1 MLSTIAMAR
10 SLLESAMPRAS
21 SAPHRAGHV
30 EFLSLPMSAPDDL
43 SALQARL
50 ARDVDPRD
58 IVAVF
63 VKTEGNGLDND
74 WSRPLA
80 IRALGDLLGAGAADE
95 PPIWV
100 VSGGCEGF
108 TTPHMLV
115 VVHRA
120 APRGGRGRA
129 ADGPVLVASYARSRP
144 LAASELGTGAQVDAC
159 ADALRQACERL
170 GLPPADVVYAHA
182 VAPWFD
188 ERLAPGAGTPLAN
201 DAHASKPFTRAA
213 CALGAAVALDGV
225 PRRAALRALATA
237 DRSVH
242 GSRCAVTAGPTG
254 GVVQVLVF
262 GHLPADRVP
271 AARRGAAPGRPSQTI
286 RCMTMTDAL
295 DADAVRRCAAP
306 AAGAVRAM
314 QDPAAEPVRGAPPV
328 AVLCK
333 ADPPPAGRLR
343 GERVALGNDSDIHAF
358 RHYRA
363 AMSGLLAA
371 VTGGTRSFIGG
382 GAEHQ
387 CPHGGV
393 LLAMVIDEEHRS

>member
-1 MLSTIAMAR
+1 MR
-10 SLLESAMPRAS
+10 
-21 SAPHRAGHV
+21 RAGHV
-30 EFLSLPMSAPDDL
+30 EFLSLPMGAPDDL
-43 SALQARL
+43 AGLQERL
-50 ARDVDPRD
+50 RSDVDARD

-80 IRALGDLLGAGAADE
+80 IRALADLLGSAASSAAGE
-95 PPIWV
+95 SPIWV

-115 VVHRA
+115 VVHRR
-120 APRGGRGRA
+120 PDGRSGLA
-129 ADGPVLVASYARSRP
+129 ADTPLLVASYARSRA
-144 LAASELGTGAQVDAC
+144 LTASELGTAAQVDAC
-159 ADALRQACERL
+159 ADALLEACERL
-170 GLPPADVVYAHA
+170 GLAPAEVIYAHA

-188 ERLAPGAGTPLAN
+188 ERLAPGEGTPLAT
-201 DAHASKPFTRAA
+201 DAHASKPFSRAA
-213 CALGAAVALDGV
+213 CALGAAMALEGV
-225 PRRAALRALATA
+225 SRRTALRALAAA

-242 GSRCAVTAGPTG
+242 GNRCAVTAGPTG

-262 GHLPADRVP
+262 GHLPASRVP
-271 AARRGAAPGRPSQTI
+271 SHRRGAAPAGVAQTI
-286 RCMTMTDAL
+286 RCVTMADAL
-295 DADAVRRCAAP
+295 DFEALRRCAVP
-306 AAGAVRAM
+306 PEGAGKDGFSRARAS
-314 QDPAAEPVRGAPPV
+314 DVADGPRAPPV

-343 GERVALGNDSDIHAF
+343 GERLAFGNDSDIHAF

-363 AMSGLLAA
+363 AMSGMLAA
-371 VTGGTRSFIGG
+371 ATGGTRSFIGG

-393 LLAMVIDEEHRS
+393 LLAMVLNEGDRP

>member
-1 MLSTIAMAR
+1 
-10 SLLESAMPRAS
+10 MPRAQ
-21 SAPHRAGHV
+21 SAPRPAGHV
-30 EFLSLPMSAPDDL
+30 EFLSLPMSAPDDVSGL
-43 SALQARL
+43 HARL
-50 ARDVDPRD
+50 AQDVDPRD

-80 IRALGDLLGAGAADE
+80 IRALADLLGPAGGGTADD

-115 VVHRA
+115 VVHRRPA
-120 APRGGRGRA
+120 GGRGLA
-129 ADGPVLVASYARSRP
+129 ADAPLLVASYARSRA
-144 LAASELGTGAQVDAC
+144 LSASELGTAAQVDAC

-170 GLPPADVVYAHA
+170 GLAPADVIYAHA
-182 VAPWFD
+182 VAPWYD
-188 ERLAPGAGTPLAN
+188 ERLVPGEGTPLAT
-201 DAHASKPFTRAA
+201 DAHASKPFTRSA

-225 PRRAALRALATA
+225 PRRTALRALASA
-237 DRSVH
+237 DRSVF

-262 GHLPADRVP
+262 GHLPAARVP
-271 AARRGAAPGRPSQTI
+271 AARRGASPGRSSQAI
-286 RCMTMTDAL
+286 RCVTMTDAL
-295 DADAVRRCAAP
+295 DGDAIRRCAGP
-306 AAGAVRAM
+306 AADRAANVAASTAR
-314 QDPAAEPVRGAPPV
+314 DPSFRARAGDADARHRALPV

-343 GERVALGNDSDIHAF
+343 GERLALGNDSDIHAF

-371 VTGGTRSFIGG
+371 ATGGTRSFIGG

-393 LLAMVIDEEHRS
+393 LLAMVIDEEVRP